1 MTNEEIAASIIACL
15 GGTGNIQSNALCMTR
30 LRIQIIKPSLVDE
43 AGLNDISGVLGSLKL
58 GDHGIEIVCRPT
70 LVQAIFESFSR
81 LTGLSNNFEIRTRA
95 RGGATLDNSE
105 ALKVQISNPKASV
118 QRTQAQQLKPM
129 LHQTTFDPH
138 HVNRMTS
145 EAEELT
151 KLLLENDKKISLN
164 KIAHRKALHT
174 RNADGKQ
181 QKKTHTIASGEKV
194 STREFKDHKTRT
206 TEALLPYHIL
216 ILNGPNINMLGIR
229 EPTLYGRSSYEQL
242 IQLCKHTAKELGFA
256 SCKCYQSNH
265 EGDLVDM
272 IQQAYGNYQGIVF
285 NPGAYTHTSIA
296 LLDALKAVNI
306 PTVEVHITNI
316 DERDEFRKIS
326 YIRAACFKSIIGEGI
341 DGYKQAIC
349 ALAEK
354 LGSKHSS

>member
-70 LVQAIFESFSR
+70 LVQAIFESSSR

>member
-95 RGGATLDNSE
+95 RVGATLDNSE

-174 RNADGKQ
+174 SNAGGKQ
-181 QKKTHTIASGEKV
+181 QKKTQAIASGEKI
-194 STREFKDHKTRT
+194 STREFKDHKTCA

-256 SCKCYQSNH
+256 TCKCYQSNH

-326 YIRAACFKSIIGEGI
+326 YIRAACFTSIIGEGI

-354 LGSKHSS
+354 LGSKHS

>member
-30 LRIQIIKPSLVDE
+30 LRILIIKPSLVDE

-95 RGGATLDNSE
+95 GIEATLDNSE
-105 ALKVQISNPKASV
+105 ALKVQISNPKASP
-118 QRTQAQQLKPM
+118 QRTQEPQLKPI

-151 KLLLENDKKISLN
+151 KMLLENDKKISLN

-174 RNADGKQ
+174 SNAGGKQ
-181 QKKTHTIASGEKV
+181 QKKTQAIASGEKP

>member
-1 MTNEEIAASIIACL
+1 MFKQTGYIVTNEEIAASIIACL

-138 HVNRMTS
+138 HVNLS
-145 EAEELT
+145 LIH
-151 KLLLENDKKISLN
+151 IS
-164 KIAHRKALHT
+164 
-174 RNADGKQ
+174 
-181 QKKTHTIASGEKV
+181 
-194 STREFKDHKTRT
+194 
-206 TEALLPYHIL
+206 
-216 ILNGPNINMLGIR
+216 
-229 EPTLYGRSSYEQL
+229 EPTRR
-242 IQLCKHTAKELGFA
+242 
-256 SCKCYQSNH
+256 
-265 EGDLVDM
+265 
-272 IQQAYGNYQGIVF
+272 
-285 NPGAYTHTSIA
+285 P
-296 LLDALKAVNI
+296 
-306 PTVEVHITNI
+306 
-316 DERDEFRKIS
+316 
-326 YIRAACFKSIIGEGI
+326 
-341 DGYKQAIC
+341 
-349 ALAEK
+349 
-354 LGSKHSS
+354 